1 LSKLL
6 TDSVKTLG
14 SMPLLTIEINH
25 QPKDSIGVE
34 VNISRHRNTIILDCD
49 KSQDQIPQPIIAIMK
64 NSLEASLGVDQPRW
78 SSLGA
83 NRYSL

>member
-1 LSKLL
+1 
-6 TDSVKTLG
+6 
-14 SMPLLTIEINH
+14 MPLLTIEINH
-25 QPKDSIGVE
+25 QPNDSIGVE

-83 NRYSL
+83 NRYSLIPIFRLSMD